1 MGTVGAREIDRIN
14 ILQASLKAMVL
25 AVEGLREAPDF
36 LLIDGINCIESR
48 IRQRALKK
56 GDGRSL
62 SIAAASVVAKVTRD
76 RLMNDLE
83 RRYPE
88 FRFSVHKGYGTALH
102 LAELAR
108 HGPTPIHRL
117 TFQGVRPPVAAE
129 GRGPLL

>member
-1 MGTVGAREIDRIN
+1 MICREAVAVSVGTVGAREIDRIN

-48 IRQRALKK
+48 ILQRALKK

-88 FRFSVHKGYGTALH
+88 FRFSIHKGYGTSLH
-102 LAELAR
+102 LEELAR
-108 HGPTPIHRL
+108 HGPTPIHRR
-117 TFQGVRPPVAAE
+117 TFRGVQ
-129 GRGPLL
+129 